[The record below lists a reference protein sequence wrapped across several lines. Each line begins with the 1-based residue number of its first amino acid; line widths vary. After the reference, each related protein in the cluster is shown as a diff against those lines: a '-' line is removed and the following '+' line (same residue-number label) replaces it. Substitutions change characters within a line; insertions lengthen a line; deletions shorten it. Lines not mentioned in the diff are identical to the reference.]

1 MQTRIK
7 ALCLVGAAST
17 VLLFS
22 VAGVAQTNE
31 MYQYLPADTVVQQ
44 LKQQFQSQ
52 GIDPEKLSIAVD
64 TQGMVTVSGEVASKQ
79 QADALRQLAMHT
91 AGVYGV
97 IGEVRYASADPI
109 QTNASQTEANPSES
123 VDTPAANSPAPE
135 ATETP

>member
-1 MQTRIK
+1 MMQTRIK
-7 ALCLVGAAST
+7 TLCLVGAAST

-22 VAGVAQTNE
+22 VAGHAQTNE

-52 GIDPEKLSIAVD
+52 GIDAEKLSIAVD
-64 TQGMVTVSGEVASKQ
+64 TQGLVTVSGEVASKA

-97 IGEVRYASADPI
+97 IGEVRYASGDPVQI
-109 QTNASQTEANPSES
+109 DTGEPAA
-123 VDTPAANSPAPE
+123 TPAANVNTPE
-135 ATETP
+135 AETP